1 MLHHRPTTGTIL
13 VEVTLQLNSD
23 GIKMSL
29 IGNVVIWIVADL
41 KRAETVR
48 CHGWLAGQVLR
59 IQDRPGYDGSR
70 ARPHQEAEVG
80 YKYSIG
86 I

>member
-1 MLHHRPTTGTIL
+1 ML

-29 IGNVVIWIVADL
+29 IGNLVIGIVADL

-59 IQDRPGYDGSR
+59 IQDRPG
-70 ARPHQEAEVG
+70 
-80 YKYSIG
+80 
-86 I
+86 